1 MVKDFSKFKLL
12 FLSVLIPFL
21 SACGGQS
28 SSAGTAA
35 GNTNSTSSSHLD
47 QQVYLTEG
55 DAGIS
60 SLDFNFTPTSTGAI
74 TYETYDIDAVA
85 KSDYQ
90 EITGTIDAIEGEEFT
105 LSIPVFSDSRIEADE
120 KVGVKLTDSAGNSV
134 ATLIG
139 TLVNDDFPEI
149 SLSSVSIS
157 EGDVGNQS
165 LKFTINLSEE
175 TVSPLSL
182 TIKTLEE
189 EGAGFAT
196 QGVDYNPY
204 NSEVVFVAGEL
215 EKTIEVEIFGDTDVE
230 PDEVI
235 NVVVIH
241 GDESTIAQS
250 GTIRTDDLPGN
261 GAPTFEV
268 NNSRSLQVAEN
279 SSGTVF
285 EMPFSIDDDG
295 GFTESF
301 TLNYYLVEYR
311 DTDSSNT
318 TELAQLD
325 ADFSQNLGQVLITPG
340 QADYVAE
347 FTILDDNTLENVE
360 ILELILTNDSGV
372 EFGSGRI
379 YISDNESPEFKI
391 YKLESDSSGVVSQST
406 DLTYAES
413 SSALGEHNIYI
424 EMSDQVGYDYDFE
437 YILRLPNNGE
447 ARRSVDSDDFV
458 SAVASTEI
466 ESKSLTISK
475 GSISPAGDEAYA
487 IDFKINDDQL
497 VEGHESFFIE
507 LRNSSGTLIGDAVE
521 VKIINDDLP
530 QISWQSDNAE
540 SINEDIFS
548 FKELIPSNVDNS
560 LGLSLILEDD
570 SGVSSQALED
580 FALEITRNTF
590 SKGACSWRSHS
601 ELSEE
606 EMTITTIG
614 AQSFP
619 EASISFDVN
628 ANFVDDS
635 EVECNEY
642 VQLSATLSSKIDGI
656 SQSTSQTVTIE
667 SLNDDQAYLDV
678 YGFEVLESAGT
689 SSFDIKINA
698 DISLDVELTI
708 SSSDAEIEDAAFSIN
723 EDDIILNSSIPTI
736 ASLVE
741 GESNEQKIV
750 VSILDDTRVELTEN
764 YQLVASLGATELPV
778 GLRECQAGNTPEC
791 IEISAGDSHATVNGS
806 VTNDDQVTLL
816 IKGKTTESIS
826 ESELTVLN
834 LLDENTQY
842 PYSVSISAE
851 IESDVPSIQISLT
864 DICLITPDLDC
875 ADSNDYS
882 TNNTF
887 IHTQGVETLA
897 GDINLGLKLLAGD
910 DIVEPDEVARI
921 TANLNDQVSVG
932 SFVSGWEDANLTYEI
947 FNDDKLTI
955 EFINGAV
962 AGVDELDSGEQSANF
977 SLTWDKEIASNTAS
991 ISLTLAETC
1000 DENLDL
1006 FCTITD
1012 LSSGTITGDVNASS
1026 NYVIHTQGVST
1037 LAQTVATDLG
1047 VSINGDT
1054 HIEPNELAEITIT
1067 LDNANDLTHV
1077 LNESWVDWVGQFTIN
1092 NDDTFMPTLEFISV
1106 VGTSNG
1112 NTISASGNET
1122 ESDIGIKLGW
1132 TEDISANVSDI
1143 NFTITSVCTTKY
1155 PVGSP
1160 YPEQDCDSLSLADFT
1175 HDASYILSDKK
1186 SSESAQLDFVIQDNE
1201 VVEPD
1206 EVVTITLSLGTTPTH
1221 YFTDLTAFPSL
1232 EYQMKNDDVLDV
1244 NIIGDGASITEGQA
1258 GEASLP
1264 ISASWNKAI
1273 AQNVPSIEISLTE
1286 TCDNVSN
1293 THCVSDSGDLS
1304 LPSSIAIHT
1313 AGTNTEIGNI
1323 SYSINVLGDTVVE
1336 PNELVLIESTYNN
1349 ETFITSYLTSTILP
1363 DVNATINNDDT
1374 ISPEI
1379 TFSNLSTSGN
1389 ADEGDLANSDIGVV
1403 LSWGDVVI
1411 ADNTDDLELLFEDV
1425 CITNNVDNL
1434 SCGILDYTLVSSY
1447 TLVNQVASANVQLSF
1462 VITGDEIVEPEEV
1475 VTIKLNKH
1483 SDTPEHYFP
1492 ASGFTFPSIDHTINN
1507 NDKLT
1512 PYFITANSAADE
1524 GNGSADSGVK
1534 IGWNEVIAANV
1545 PSLTLDVN
1553 SSCAV
1558 NGCTLGSDVNFT
1570 ASESISVFTTG
1581 SEKAAPGSSGET
1593 IGLDIVGDAMVEPT
1607 EELTLTLSSSNTAYI
1622 DTVSSTQASHTRT
1635 ITNDD
1640 KLVPYFIGDAANL
1653 DEGNS
1658 GQAAANVKFTWDQVI
1673 AANVPS
1679 IDLTLSSNCAANGCT
1694 LAQDINHSASTVVNV
1709 FTTGTEKASPGAAGQ
1724 SADLLIN
1731 GDTLVEP
1738 SELVTLALSSASAY
1752 VDASANPDFEFT
1764 INNDDKIAPY
1774 FIASTSS
1781 VIEGDSTPAAA
1792 GVKVTWDQDIA
1803 ANADSISISYDAS
1816 CAANGCDL
1824 ISDTNKSSNQSL
1836 TIFTTGSALSSPGG
1850 TGIDIGLTLDADTVV
1865 EPDEILT
1872 LSLVETDSNYVSIS
1886 AGQDHAL
1893 TITNDDKIIPYFISA
1908 TSAANEGSSSADSGV
1923 KVGWDE
1929 VIAANVPSL
1938 TLDVNSSCTV
1948 NGCTLGSDINFNAS
1962 ESISVFTTGSEKA
1975 APGSSGETIGLDIV
1989 GDAMVE
1995 PTEELTLTLSSS
2007 NTAYIDTASSTQAS
2021 HTRTITNDDKLV
2033 PYFIGDAANLDEG
2046 NSGQAAANVKFTW
2059 DQVIAANVP
2068 SIDLT
2073 LSSNCAANGCTLAQ
2087 DINHSASTVVNVFT
2101 TGTEKASPGAAGQS
2115 ADLLINGDTL
2125 VEPSELVTLALSSAS
2140 AYVDASANPDFEFTI
2155 NNDDKIAPY
2164 FIASTSSVIE
2174 GDSTPAAAGVKV
2186 TWDQDIAANADSI
2199 SISYDASC
2207 AANGCDLISDT
2218 NKSSNQSLTIF
2229 TTGSALSSPGGTGID
2244 IGLTLDADTVVE
2256 PDEILTLSLVETDS
2270 NYVSISA
2277 GQDHALTI
2285 TNDDKIIP
2293 YFISAT
2299 SAANEGSSSADSG
2312 VKVGWDEV
2320 IAANV
2325 PSLTLDVN
2333 SSCTVNGCT
2342 LGSDVNFTASES
2354 ISVFTTGS
2362 EKAAPGSSGET
2373 IGLDIIGDAMVEPT
2387 EELTLTLS
2395 SSNTAYIDTASSTQ
2409 ASHTRTITNDDT
2421 ITLTIADVSVLESAT
2436 ANISF
2441 VWTEAIAK
2449 NVPAFVLDFTMNCVT
2464 ASCNMAGFTDFTA
2477 ESSVNLRASDETTD
2491 ITGGNILKNIT
2502 LVNDSIV
2509 EPAETISISYSIPT
2523 SIQGY
2528 FASPTHV
2535 DTSLEILN
2543 DDYVD
2548 ISYALTGANEAD
2560 GVIALSWAE
2569 SRVEGYDKLLFSLVM
2584 GSSTNSNVDDAE
2596 SSDISFGGSICNSS
2610 GVCQLSI
2617 TSETLAASDTG
2628 EISFVADNIIEPNE
2642 EFSLSLTQDASSA
2655 PLSQPLSANS
2665 NFSILNDDYLS
2676 FSLDHGYQN
2685 PVSHGGPSIMIA
2697 ENDLDDSNG
2706 NRLNLIVCNSSST
2719 NMEGGDLS
2727 LTINYGSVNHVT
2739 PVTYDR
2745 FSAADTVS
2753 DISASSSLVTVPG
2766 VAGCAAYPLISQFT
2780 EDTIAEPNEWF
2791 AISATP
2797 AGSDN
2802 RCANSAQCM
2811 GHLTGIDD
2819 DGIVVIA
2826 NDDYSLLVDTGND
2839 NCLDTSGNLNAY
2851 DGSSCTTSGQDV
2863 EVNRTDLSFIPLTTE
2878 GYPTLEQEHI
2888 CLADGSTGYVWARY
2902 GLSATEIPS
2911 VAGSEVSWAWASAAN
2926 DANTRLTLIQS
2937 LCGKT
2942 AWVLPELN
2950 DLVNAADYD
2959 WLNSTNTAFNHNA
2972 ATSMTYWS
2980 SQACYVSADGSTAGH
2995 YAFDY
3000 QDGTSLCL
3008 VDTSDK
3014 HIRMVAK

>member
-1 MVKDFSKFKLL
+1 MVNKLSRFKLL
-12 FLSVLIPFL
+12 FLSVLILIL

-28 SSAGTAA
+28 SSTGDTA
-35 GNTNSTSSSHLD
+35 GNTNSTSNSHLD

-55 DAGIS
+55 DTGIL
-60 SLDFNFTPTSTGAI
+60 SLDFNFTPTSTGVISYAS
-74 TYETYDIDAVA
+74 YDIDAVA

-90 EITGTIDAIEGEEFT
+90 EITGTIDAVVGEEFT
-105 LSIPVFSDSRIEADE
+105 LSIPVFSDTRIEADE

-134 ATLIG
+134 ATLTG

-196 QGVDYNPY
+196 QGVDYNLY

-235 NVVVIH
+235 NVVAIH
-241 GDESTIAQS
+241 GDESTITQS

-279 SSGTVF
+279 SSETVF
-285 EMPFSIDDDG
+285 EMPFSIDDDA

-301 TLNYYLVEYR
+301 NLNYYLAEFR
-311 DTDSSNT
+311 DADSGNT

-325 ADFSQNLGQVLITPG
+325 ADFSQNLGQILITPG
-340 QADYVAE
+340 QTDYVAE
-347 FTILDDNTLENVE
+347 FTILDDSTLENVE
-360 ILELILTNDSGV
+360 ILELVLINDSGV

-406 DLTYAES
+406 ELTYAES
-413 SSALGEHNIYI
+413 SSVLGEHNIYI

-447 ARRSVDSDDFV
+447 ANRSVDSDDFV

-521 VKIINDDLP
+521 VTIINDDLP
-530 QISWQSDNAE
+530 QVSWQSDNAE
-540 SINEDIFS
+540 SINEDVFS
-548 FKELIPSNVDNS
+548 FKELIPSNIENS

-570 SGVSSQALED
+570 SGASSQALED
-580 FALEITRNTF
+580 FALEITRSTL

-601 ELSEE
+601 ELSENE
-606 EMTITTIG
+606 LVITTIG
-614 AQSFP
+614 TQSFP
-619 EASISFDVN
+619 EASISFDVS

-642 VQLSATLSSKIDGI
+642 VQLSATLTSKINGI
-656 SQSTSQTVTIE
+656 SQSTNQTVTIE
-667 SLNDDQAYLDV
+667 SINDDQAYLDI

-723 EDDIILNSSIPTI
+723 ENDISLNSSIPTI
-736 ASLVE
+736 VSLVE
-741 GESNEQKIV
+741 GGSNEQNV
-750 VSILDDTRVELTEN
+750 VVNILNDTRVELTEI
-764 YQLVASLGATELPV
+764 YQLVATLVATELPV

-791 IEISAGDSHATVNGS
+791 IEISTSDSHATVNGS

-816 IKGKTTESIS
+816 IKEKTTTSIS

-834 LLDENTQY
+834 LLDENIQY
-842 PYSVSISAE
+842 PYSVSISTE
-851 IESDVPSIQISLT
+851 VESDVPSIQISLA

-887 IHTQGVETLA
+887 IHTQGVETFA
-897 GDINLGLKLLAGD
+897 GDINLELKLLAGD

-921 TANLNDQVSVG
+921 TANLHDQVSVA
-932 SFVSGWEDANLTYEI
+932 SFVSGWEDTSLSFQI
-947 FNDDKLTI
+947 LNDDKLTI

-962 AGVDELDSGEQSANF
+962 AGLDELDSGERSANF

-1000 DENLDL
+1000 DENNDL

-1012 LSSGTITGDVNASS
+1012 KSSGSITGDVNASPS
-1026 NYVIHTQGVST
+1026 YVIHTQGVST
-1037 LAQTVATDLG
+1037 LAQTVAADLG

-1054 HIEPNELAEITIT
+1054 HIEPNELAEITIS
-1067 LDNANDLTHV
+1067 LDNANDLSHV

-1112 NTISASGNET
+1112 NIISASGNES
-1122 ESDIGIKLGW
+1122 ESDVGIKLGW

-1143 NFTITSVCTTKY
+1143 NFIITSVCTSKY
-1155 PVGSP
+1155 PAGSA

-1206 EVVTITLSLGTTPTH
+1206 EVVTITLSLGATPTH
-1221 YFTDLTAFPSL
+1221 YFTDLSAFPIL
-1232 EYQMKNDDVLDV
+1232 EYQMNNDDILAVT
-1244 NIIGDGASITEGQA
+1244 IIGDGTSIAEGES

-1273 AQNVPSIEISLTE
+1273 AQNVPGIEISLAE

-1304 LPSSIAIHT
+1304 LPSSIAIHS
-1313 AGTNTEIGNI
+1313 AGTNTEIGNK

-1349 ETFITSYLTSTILP
+1349 ETFITSYLTSTIIP

-1379 TFSNLSTSGN
+1379 TFSNLSISSN
-1389 ADEGDLANSDIGVV
+1389 ADEGDLANSDIGLV

-1425 CITNNVDNL
+1425 CISNNVDDL

-1447 TLVNQVASANVQLSF
+1447 TLVNQAASANVQLSF
-1462 VITGDEIVEPEEV
+1462 VITGDDIVEPEEV

-1512 PYFITANSAADE
+1512 PYFIMANSAADE
-1524 GNGSADSGVK
+1524 GDTSTSSGVK
-1534 IGWNEVIAANV
+1534 IGWDEVIAANV
-1545 PSLTLDVN
+1545 PSLTLDVS

-1581 SEKAAPGSSGET
+1581 SEKAAPGSTGEA
-1593 IGLDIVGDAMVEPT
+1593 IGLNIVGDAMVEPT
-1607 EELTLTLSSSNTAYI
+1607 EELTLTLSSSNTDYI
-1622 DTVSSTQASHTRT
+1622 DTASSTQSSHART

-1679 IDLTLSSNCAANGCT
+1679 IDLTLTSNCAVNGCT
-1694 LAQDINHSASTVVNV
+1694 LAQDINHSASSVVNV
-1709 FTTGTEKASPGAAGQ
+1709 FTTGTEKASPGATGQ

-1738 SELVTLALSSASAY
+1738 SEIVTLALSSASAY
-1752 VDASANPDFEFT
+1752 VDTSANPDFDFT
-1764 INNDDKIAPY
+1764 INNDDKVVPY
-1774 FIASTSS
+1774 FIANTSS

-1824 ISDTNKSSNQSL
+1824 TSDTNKSSNQSL
-1836 TIFTTGSALSSPGG
+1836 SIFTTGSALSSPGG
-1850 TGIDIGLTLDADTVV
+1850 TGVDIGLTLDADTVV

-1886 AGQDHAL
+1886 SGQDHAL
-1893 TITNDDKIIPYFISA
+1893 TIANDDQIIPYFTSA
-1908 TSAANEGSSSADSGV
+1908 TSAANEGSSSTDSGV
-1923 KVGWDE
+1923 NVGWDE

-1938 TLDVNSSCTV
+1938 TLDVSSSC
-1948 NGCTLGSDINFNAS
+1948 A
-1962 ESISVFTTGSEKA
+1962 
-1975 APGSSGETIGLDIV
+1975 
-1989 GDAMVE
+1989 
-1995 PTEELTLTLSSS
+1995 
-2007 NTAYIDTASSTQAS
+2007 
-2021 HTRTITNDDKLV
+2021 
-2033 PYFIGDAANLDEG
+2033 
-2046 NSGQAAANVKFTW
+2046 
-2059 DQVIAANVP
+2059 
-2068 SIDLT
+2068 
-2073 LSSNCAANGCTLAQ
+2073 
-2087 DINHSASTVVNVFT
+2087 
-2101 TGTEKASPGAAGQS
+2101 
-2115 ADLLINGDTL
+2115 
-2125 VEPSELVTLALSSAS
+2125 
-2140 AYVDASANPDFEFTI
+2140 
-2155 NNDDKIAPY
+2155 
-2164 FIASTSSVIE
+2164 
-2174 GDSTPAAAGVKV
+2174 
-2186 TWDQDIAANADSI
+2186 
-2199 SISYDASC
+2199 
-2207 AANGCDLISDT
+2207 
-2218 NKSSNQSLTIF
+2218 
-2229 TTGSALSSPGGTGID
+2229 
-2244 IGLTLDADTVVE
+2244 
-2256 PDEILTLSLVETDS
+2256 
-2270 NYVSISA
+2270 
-2277 GQDHALTI
+2277 
-2285 TNDDKIIP
+2285 
-2293 YFISAT
+2293 
-2299 SAANEGSSSADSG
+2299 
-2312 VKVGWDEV
+2312 
-2320 IAANV
+2320 
-2325 PSLTLDVN
+2325 
-2333 SSCTVNGCT
+2333 VNGCT

-2362 EKAAPGSSGET
+2362 EKAAPGSTGEA
-2373 IGLDIIGDAMVEPT
+2373 IGLNIVGDAMVEPT

-2395 SSNTAYIDTASSTQ
+2395 SSNTDYIDTASSTQ
-2409 ASHTRTITNDDT
+2409 SSHTRTITNDDT
-2421 ITLTIADVSVLESAT
+2421 VNLTIADVSVLESET

-2441 VWTEAIAK
+2441 VWTETIAK

-2464 ASCNMAGFTDFTA
+2464 ASCNMPGFTDFTA
-2477 ESSVNLRASDETTD
+2477 ESSVSLRASDEVTD
-2491 ITGGNILKNIT
+2491 ITGGTILKNIT

-2509 EPAETISISYSIPT
+2509 EPAESISISYTIP
-2523 SIQGY
+2523 SAIQAY

-2543 DDYVD
+2543 DDYID

-2560 GVIALSWAE
+2560 GAIALSWAE
-2569 SRVEGYDKLLFSLVM
+2569 SRVEGYDKLLFTLVM
-2584 GSSTNSNVDDAE
+2584 GTSSNSNIDDAE
-2596 SSDISFGGSICNSS
+2596 SSDLSFGGSICDIS

-2628 EISFVADNIIEPNE
+2628 EISFVADDIIELNE

-2655 PLSQPLSANS
+2655 PLSQPLSSNS
-2665 NFSILNDDYLS
+2665 NFSILNDDFLS

-2685 PVSHGGPSIMIA
+2685 PVSQGGPSIMIA

-2706 NRLNLIVCNSSST
+2706 NRLNLIVCNSSSA

-2727 LTINYGSVNHVT
+2727 LTIDFGSVNHVT
-2739 PVTYDR
+2739 PVAYDR

-2753 DISASSSLVTVPG
+2753 DISASSSLVTVSG
-2766 VAGCAAYPLISQFT
+2766 AVGCTAYPLISQFT
-2780 EDTIAEPNEWF
+2780 EDTIAEQNEWF

-2802 RCANSAQCM
+2802 RCSNSVQCM

-2888 CLADGSTGYVWARY
+2888 CMADGSTGYVWARY

-2911 VAGSEVSWAWASAAN
+2911 IAGSEVSWAWASATN
-2926 DANTRLTLIQS
+2926 DANTRLTLTQS

-2972 ATSMTYWS
+2972 ATSMTYWT

-3008 VDTSDK
+3008 ADTSDK